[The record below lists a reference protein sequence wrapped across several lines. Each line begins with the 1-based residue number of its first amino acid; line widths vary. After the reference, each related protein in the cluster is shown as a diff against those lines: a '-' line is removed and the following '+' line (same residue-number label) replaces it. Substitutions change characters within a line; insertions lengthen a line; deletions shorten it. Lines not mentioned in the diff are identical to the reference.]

1 MKIRLS
7 SVRTIASAFGP
18 FLVFA
23 VLLAIAQAQNS
34 ANAASKAPSPELVGD
49 LTKQLSVTPAQA
61 TGGAGALF
69 GLAKSRLG
77 AADFSKVAAVVPG
90 MNGFLKA
97 APSAGHQGGG
107 LPGISS
113 LSGALPSGVSG
124 LASTAQSFQKLGLSP
139 SMVGKFVPV
148 LTQFVQSKGGTGV
161 ASLLS
166 GALGGGK

>member
-1 MKIRLS
+1 MKIRLIGI
-7 SVRTIASAFGP
+7 RNIASAFGP

-23 VLLAIAQAQNS
+23 VLLGIAQAQNS
-34 ANAASKAPSPELVGD
+34 VKAASKAPSPELVGD
-49 LTKQLSVTPAQA
+49 LTKQLSITPTQA

-77 AADFSKVAAVVPG
+77 AADFSKIAAVVPG

-97 APSAGHQGGG
+97 APSAGSQGIG

-113 LSGALPSGVSG
+113 LSGVLPSGASG

-139 SMVGKFVPV
+139 GMVGKFVPV
-148 LTQFVQSKGGTGV
+148 LTQFVQSKGGAGV